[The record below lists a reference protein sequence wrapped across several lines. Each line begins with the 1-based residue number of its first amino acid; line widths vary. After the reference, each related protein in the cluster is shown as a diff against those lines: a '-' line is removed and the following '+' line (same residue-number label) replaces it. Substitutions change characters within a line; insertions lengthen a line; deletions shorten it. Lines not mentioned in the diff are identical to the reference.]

1 MDEVF
6 QLLDYLGIQSQSTIQ
21 TYASLAQRRHLKK
34 GECLYYGGEDSTNL
48 YFLISGILR
57 GFTVSAGGKEYTECI
72 LHKYGH
78 AHIGMIGMD
87 NRQEFKLNKNLEALT
102 EADLIYFDVRPIIKE
117 LPNSIEFLRVYV
129 KKLEESYAQMWE
141 VREIMRVAQEPVSL
155 ETPIGEEEDSHLG
168 DFIPDEDASEPAEAA
183 SFTLLK
189 EQLVEVLSTL
199 TPREE
204 KVLKLRFGIEDG
216 RTRTLEEVGKEFN
229 VTRER
234 IRQIEAKALRK
245 LRHPSRSKKLK
256 DFLN

>member
-1 MDEVF
+1 MDEIF

-21 TYASLAQRRHLKK
+21 TYARLAQRRHLKK

-141 VREIMRVAQEPVSL
+141 VREIMRESAQARYAWFRGPTRSCQNTQLKDVATFLGITPV
-155 ETPIGEEEDSHLG
+155 
-168 DFIPDEDASEPAEAA
+168 
-183 SFTLLK
+183 TL
-189 EQLVEVLSTL
+189 S
-199 TPREE
+199 
-204 KVLKLRFGIEDG
+204 
-216 RTRTLEEVGKEFN
+216 
-229 VTRER
+229 R
-234 IRQIEAKALRK
+234 IRAKENSSA
-245 LRHPSRSKKLK
+245 KK
-256 DFLN
+256 DGTT

>member
-1 MDEVF
+1 MDEIF

-21 TYASLAQRRHLKK
+21 TYARLAQRRHLKK

-57 GFTVSAGGKEYTECI
+57 GFTVSASGKEYTECI

-141 VREIMRVAQEPVSL
+141 VREIMRESA
-155 ETPIGEEEDSHLG
+155 
-168 DFIPDEDASEPAEAA
+168 
-183 SFTLLK
+183 
-189 EQLVEVLSTL
+189 
-199 TPREE
+199 
-204 KVLKLRFGIEDG
+204 
-216 RTRTLEEVGKEFN
+216 
-229 VTRER
+229 
-234 IRQIEAKALRK
+234 
-245 LRHPSRSKKLK
+245 
-256 DFLN
+256 

>member
-1 MDEVF
+1 MDEIF

-21 TYASLAQRRHLKK
+21 TYARLAQRRHLKK

-141 VREIMRVAQEPVSL
+141 VREIMR
-155 ETPIGEEEDSHLG
+155 
-168 DFIPDEDASEPAEAA
+168 
-183 SFTLLK
+183 
-189 EQLVEVLSTL
+189 
-199 TPREE
+199 
-204 KVLKLRFGIEDG
+204 
-216 RTRTLEEVGKEFN
+216 
-229 VTRER
+229 
-234 IRQIEAKALRK
+234 
-245 LRHPSRSKKLK
+245 
-256 DFLN
+256 

>member
-21 TYASLAQRRHLKK
+21 TYARLAQRRHLKK

-87 NRQEFKLNKNLEALT
+87 NHQEFKLNKNLEALT
-102 EADLIYFDVRPIIKE
+102 EAELIYFDVRPIIKE

-141 VREIMRVAQEPVSL
+141 VRAIMRESAQARYTWFQRRYPELQNIMQLKDVATFLGITPV
-155 ETPIGEEEDSHLG
+155 
-168 DFIPDEDASEPAEAA
+168 
-183 SFTLLK
+183 TL
-189 EQLVEVLSTL
+189 S
-199 TPREE
+199 
-204 KVLKLRFGIEDG
+204 
-216 RTRTLEEVGKEFN
+216 
-229 VTRER
+229 R
-234 IRQIEAKALRK
+234 IRARETISAE
-245 LRHPSRSKKLK
+245 K
-256 DFLN
+256 DDAT

>member
-1 MDEVF
+1 MDEIF

-21 TYASLAQRRHLKK
+21 TYARLAQRRHLKK

-117 LPNSIEFLRVYV
+117 LPNSIEFLQVYV

-141 VREIMRVAQEPVSL
+141 VREIMRESAQARYAWFQRTYPKLQNIMQLKDVATFLGITPV
-155 ETPIGEEEDSHLG
+155 
-168 DFIPDEDASEPAEAA
+168 
-183 SFTLLK
+183 TL
-189 EQLVEVLSTL
+189 S
-199 TPREE
+199 
-204 KVLKLRFGIEDG
+204 
-216 RTRTLEEVGKEFN
+216 
-229 VTRER
+229 R
-234 IRQIEAKALRK
+234 IRARETISAE
-245 LRHPSRSKKLK
+245 K
-256 DFLN
+256 DDAT

>member
-1 MDEVF
+1 MDEIF

-21 TYASLAQRRHLKK
+21 TYARLAQRRHLKK

-141 VREIMRVAQEPVSL
+141 VREIMRESAQARYAW
-155 ETPIGEEEDSHLG
+155 
-168 DFIPDEDASEPAEAA
+168 FPADLPEAA
-183 SFTLLK
+183 EHHATQGCGDL
-189 EQLVEVLSTL
+189 
-199 TPREE
+199 PRHHA
-204 KVLKLRFGIEDG
+204 RDAQPYPGQ
-216 RTRTLEEVGKEFN
+216 RNHQR
-229 VTRER
+229 
-234 IRQIEAKALRK
+234 
-245 LRHPSRSKKLK
+245 
-256 DFLN
+256 

>member
-1 MDEVF
+1 MDEIF

-21 TYASLAQRRHLKK
+21 TYARLAQRRHLKK

-129 KKLEESYAQMWE
+129 KKLEEFLRADVGGPRDHAR
-141 VREIMRVAQEPVSL
+141 VRAGALRVVP
-155 ETPIGEEEDSHLG
+155 EDL
-168 DFIPDEDASEPAEAA
+168 PEAA
-183 SFTLLK
+183 EHHAAQGCGDL
-189 EQLVEVLSTL
+189 
-199 TPREE
+199 PRHHA
-204 KVLKLRFGIEDG
+204 RDAQPYPGQ
-216 RTRTLEEVGKEFN
+216 RNHQR
-229 VTRER
+229 
-234 IRQIEAKALRK
+234 
-245 LRHPSRSKKLK
+245 
-256 DFLN
+256 